1 MLVSQNNKTA
11 AMSWGNTLIFLFK
24 SLPKSLVRFLI
35 HISVIAKH
43 SFNLKFSLLMAIN
56 SADRQR
62 NEEHFYTIIYIP
74 QK

>member
-11 AMSWGNTLIFLFK
+11 AMSWGSTLIFLFK

-62 NEEHFYTIIYIP
+62 NEEHFYAIIYIP